1 MKIFAKQNTELES
14 VLKGFYEQMERE
26 KTEVI
31 EMVEKFTYAKPI
43 NFGYY
48 WYFGITCV
56 WAEDTIRFADITSP
70 KNVTPYRAYGHTY
83 FKPNKKTKAGKK
95 FVKQWKEKFK
105 GLDGKVLSDYGIPVY
120 HENSGV
126 YYNWLP
132 IKDGER
138 YGIEVASSII
148 DKMDKR
154 DEKQFDIDV

>member
-14 VLKGFYEQMERE
+14 VLKGLYEQMERE
-26 KTEVI
+26 KKEASILI
-31 EMVEKFTYAKPI
+31 EDFTSVKPI

-56 WAEDTIRFADITSP
+56 WAEDTLIFPEDSKP
-70 KNVTPYRAYGHTY
+70 NNVVPYQTNGNTY
-83 FKPNKKTKAGKK
+83 FKPNKRRKVSKE
-95 FVKQWKEKFK
+95 FIKQWKEKFK

-154 DEKQFDIDV
+154 DDKQFDIDV

>member
-1 MKIFAKQNTELES
+1 MRIFAKQNTELES

-26 KTEVI
+26 EKEVSILI
-31 EMVEKFTYAKPI
+31 EDFTGVKPI

-56 WAEDTIRFADITSP
+56 WAEDTWRFPEDSTP
-70 KNVTPYRAYGHTY
+70 NNVVSYQANGNTY
-83 FKPNKKTKAGKK
+83 FKPNKRRKVGKQFIK
-95 FVKQWKEKFK
+95 RWREKFT
-105 GLDGKVLSDYGIPVY
+105 GIDGKVLSHYGIPVY

-138 YGIEVASSII
+138 YGIEVGSSII
-148 DKMDKR
+148 DKMEKNDDKQY
-154 DEKQFDIDV
+154 EIII